1 MGRKQRVMMIKHAK
15 EMFNASLKVQEVESQ
30 VLVLALLSTCH
41 VTGDNLISLGP
52 GLRIN

>member
-1 MGRKQRVMMIKHAK
+1 MVRKQRVMIKHAK

-30 VLVLALLSTCH
+30 VPVLALLLTCH
-41 VTGDNLISLGP
+41 VTGNNLISLGP